1 MRCPTR
7 SNHSLFAG
15 IIALI
20 VRSIGRLLF
29 VPILSN
35 PASFGTNSGL
45 FGTNFGT
52 NFPVLLRR
60 RPEHQETVA
69 EMPIRRSGTRSTA
82 SNYRG
87 DGTPRF
93 RAASDQYQRRSAHR
107 IEPAS
112 PVGPRHGPA
121 ASSRAWRTR
130 SPIWFRAATGDLA
143 DRPALQRSPL
153 GRASRHQRASAG
165 TASPRAEGRR
175 RKETAA
181 NLRPPAMPAAECWCG
196 HPEPVPSETPSAGRG
211 DKRDLALLAR
221 PGRSNREGAGSRHGS
236 STLTPEADAM
246 TPTRTQVPKRASTV
260 SNWRLIQSSPA
271 QVGASA
277 GQIVP

>member
-1 MRCPTR
+1 MGVFCSFQFCQIRPR
-7 SNHSLFAG
+7 S
-15 IIALI
+15 
-20 VRSIGRLLF
+20 
-29 VPILSN
+29 VPIRGCSV
-35 PASFGTNSGL
+35 PTSVPIFL
-45 FGTNFGT
+45 FCCGADRNTKKRS
-52 NFPVLLRR
+52 PRC
-60 RPEHQETVA
+60 
-69 EMPIRRSGTRSTA
+69 RSGARAHAQRRVTIGVTR
-82 SNYRG
+82 
-87 DGTPRF
+87 TPRF